1 MHLKQ
6 LFIALLLL
14 PLLSAAAGR
23 HSSAPLPAAGTAAG
37 HAAAGERTQT
47 GEITAAARLDGNGG
61 QAETEGGTATGE
73 FANAGEADPAGVDTV
88 IVVDKV
94 QVTAIKQGM
103 VLRSQPV
110 AAAIVG
116 SRAIERG
123 HVDALK
129 NLSQN
134 VPNFYVPDYGS
145 RMTSSIYV
153 RGLGARIDQP
163 VMGLNID
170 NVPVLNKDNYD
181 MELADAERI
190 EVLRGPQSTLYGRN
204 TMGGVI
210 NVYTLSPLAYEG
222 IRLSAEYGSG
232 DSYRFRA
239 SSYYRINPDLGMA
252 VTGYYTH
259 TGGFF
264 ENLAT
269 GEKCDWERMGGG
281 RWKAQWR
288 NRAGLRID
296 NTLSFSVLEQGGY
309 PYAYAGE
316 EIVHNGQTVIRPG
329 EIRYND
335 PCSYRRTT
343 LSDGLTVRYDAGS
356 FSVASITSYQ
366 YSDDEMI
373 LDQDFLPLSYFTLKQ
388 ARTEHALTEDIVF
401 RSHEQGAYR
410 WLLGAFG
417 FYRHGT
423 MNAPVHFKQTG
434 IEELILKN
442 ANEHDPQ
449 YTYDAWDNDELLLGS
464 RFRNPSAGG
473 ALYHESNYTAGRWRF
488 TAGLRFDYEHTRL
501 RYRSSTQT
509 GYTATNRVSGTTG
522 HYPLSIDIRNTLKR
536 NFTEVLPK
544 FSVLYAFDEIHNLY
558 VSVAKGYKAGGFNT
572 QMFSDVLQ
580 QKMMNE
586 MGFGTVY
593 DADKVV
599 SYEPEYSW
607 NYELGGH
614 FSCMEG
620 AVRGDFALF
629 YIDCRDQQLTIFPE
643 GTTTGRMMTNAGRTR
658 SFGGELSLQVS
669 PWQNLDINAAYGYT
683 NAKFVRYND
692 GKTDY
697 KGNYLPYAPQHTL
710 SANGA
715 WTIPTGVQWLGNIV
729 LQAGVRCAGR
739 IWWNEENSLSQPFYA
754 LVEASLRFEQ
764 KHYSVDIW
772 GRNLADAGY
781 NVFYFKSIGN
791 EFVQRGRPRTFGITL
806 NINL

>member
-1 MHLKQ
+1 MHRKQ

-23 HSSAPLPAAGTAAG
+23 HSSAPLPAAETAAVR
-37 HAAAGERTQT
+37 AAAQ
-47 GEITAAARLDGNGG
+47 G
-61 QAETEGGTATGE
+61 QAETEVQAGAAEQATTAGQAVNGGSAGIGGQAGNAGQATFGKYPATEDNSTAEATTD
-73 FANAGEADPAGVDTV
+73 AGEADPAGVDTV

-296 NTLSFSVLEQGGY
+296 NTLSFAVL
-309 PYAYAGE
+309 
-316 EIVHNGQTVIRPG
+316 
-329 EIRYND
+329 
-335 PCSYRRTT
+335 
-343 LSDGLTVRYDAGS
+343 
-356 FSVASITSYQ
+356 
-366 YSDDEMI
+366 
-373 LDQDFLPLSYFTLKQ
+373 
-388 ARTEHALTEDIVF
+388 
-401 RSHEQGAYR
+401 
-410 WLLGAFG
+410 
-417 FYRHGT
+417 
-423 MNAPVHFKQTG
+423 
-434 IEELILKN
+434 
-442 ANEHDPQ
+442 EHDPQ

-558 VSVAKGYKAGGFNT
+558 VSVAKGYKA
-572 QMFSDVLQ
+572 DVLQ

-629 YIDCRDQQLTIFPE
+629 YIDCRDQQLTVFPE

-715 WTIPTGVQWLGNIV
+715 WTIPTGVPWLGNIV

-754 LVEASLRFEQ
+754 LAEATLRFEQ

-772 GRNLADAGY
+772 GRNLADTGY

>member
-1 MHLKQ
+1 M
-6 LFIALLLL
+6 
-14 PLLSAAAGR
+14 
-23 HSSAPLPAAGTAAG
+23 
-37 HAAAGERTQT
+37 
-47 GEITAAARLDGNGG
+47 
-61 QAETEGGTATGE
+61 
-73 FANAGEADPAGVDTV
+73 
-88 IVVDKV
+88 
-94 QVTAIKQGM
+94 
-103 VLRSQPV
+103 
-110 AAAIVG
+110 
-116 SRAIERG
+116 
-123 HVDALK
+123 
-129 NLSQN
+129 
-134 VPNFYVPDYGS
+134 
-145 RMTSSIYV
+145 
-153 RGLGARIDQP
+153 
-163 VMGLNID
+163 
-170 NVPVLNKDNYD
+170 
-181 MELADAERI
+181 
-190 EVLRGPQSTLYGRN
+190 
-204 TMGGVI
+204 
-210 NVYTLSPLAYEG
+210 
-222 IRLSAEYGSG
+222 
-232 DSYRFRA
+232 
-239 SSYYRINPDLGMA
+239 
-252 VTGYYTH
+252 
-259 TGGFF
+259 
-264 ENLAT
+264 
-269 GEKCDWERMGGG
+269 
-281 RWKAQWR
+281 
-288 NRAGLRID
+288 
-296 NTLSFSVLEQGGY
+296 
-309 PYAYAGE
+309 
-316 EIVHNGQTVIRPG
+316 HNGQTVIRPG

-629 YIDCRDQQLTIFPE
+629 YIDCRDQQLTVFPE

-669 PWQNLDINAAYGYT
+669 PWQNLDIMRPTDTQMPNSSVIT
-683 NAKFVRYND
+683 T
-692 GKTDY
+692 GKPITRATTC
-697 KGNYLPYAPQHTL
+697 PTRRSIRCPQM
-710 SANGA
+710 G
-715 WTIPTGVQWLGNIV
+715 
-729 LQAGVRCAGR
+729 
-739 IWWNEENSLSQPFYA
+739 
-754 LVEASLRFEQ
+754 
-764 KHYSVDIW
+764 
-772 GRNLADAGY
+772 
-781 NVFYFKSIGN
+781 
-791 EFVQRGRPRTFGITL
+791 RGRSPRGCRGSGTSSCRPVSAARGASGGTRRIRSRSPFMRWPKPPCVSNRNTIRSTYGDATSRTRVTTYFISSPSAT
-806 NINL
+806 NSYSADVPGHSA

>member
-1 MHLKQ
+1 
-6 LFIALLLL
+6 
-14 PLLSAAAGR
+14 
-23 HSSAPLPAAGTAAG
+23 
-37 HAAAGERTQT
+37 
-47 GEITAAARLDGNGG
+47 
-61 QAETEGGTATGE
+61 
-73 FANAGEADPAGVDTV
+73 
-88 IVVDKV
+88 
-94 QVTAIKQGM
+94 
-103 VLRSQPV
+103 
-110 AAAIVG
+110 
-116 SRAIERG
+116 
-123 HVDALK
+123 
-129 NLSQN
+129 
-134 VPNFYVPDYGS
+134 
-145 RMTSSIYV
+145 
-153 RGLGARIDQP
+153 
-163 VMGLNID
+163 
-170 NVPVLNKDNYD
+170 
-181 MELADAERI
+181 
-190 EVLRGPQSTLYGRN
+190 
-204 TMGGVI
+204 
-210 NVYTLSPLAYEG
+210 
-222 IRLSAEYGSG
+222 
-232 DSYRFRA
+232 
-239 SSYYRINPDLGMA
+239 
-252 VTGYYTH
+252 
-259 TGGFF
+259 
-264 ENLAT
+264 
-269 GEKCDWERMGGG
+269 
-281 RWKAQWR
+281 
-288 NRAGLRID
+288 
-296 NTLSFSVLEQGGY
+296 
-309 PYAYAGE
+309 
-316 EIVHNGQTVIRPG
+316 
-329 EIRYND
+329 
-335 PCSYRRTT
+335 
-343 LSDGLTVRYDAGS
+343 
-356 FSVASITSYQ
+356 
-366 YSDDEMI
+366 
-373 LDQDFLPLSYFTLKQ
+373 
-388 ARTEHALTEDIVF
+388 
-401 RSHEQGAYR
+401 
-410 WLLGAFG
+410 
-417 FYRHGT
+417 

-715 WTIPTGVQWLGNIV
+715 WTIPTGGAVARKYRP
-729 LQAGVRCAGR
+729 AGRCPLRGAHLVERGEFALAAILCAGR
-739 IWWNEENSLSQPFYA
+739 SLPAFRTETLFGRHMGAQP
-754 LVEASLRFEQ
+754 
-764 KHYSVDIW
+764 
-772 GRNLADAGY
+772 
-781 NVFYFKSIGN
+781 
-791 EFVQRGRPRTFGITL
+791 RGRGLQRILFQVHRQRIRTARTSQDIRHNTEY
-806 NINL
+806 

>member
-1 MHLKQ
+1 MKYLLTLLWLLGAIAAQAQEYTGHVADKEDGAPVAGAIVTARDSLDKPLGYTTTSASGDFVLRPRGGGTTAQ
-6 LFIALLLL
+6 LDFSTMGYRRQSIPAD
-14 PLLSAAAGR
+14 AGR
-23 HSSAPLPAAGTAAG
+23 MLVLLTP
-37 HAAAGERTQT
+37 E
-47 GEITAAARLDGNGG
+47 
-61 QAETEGGTATGE
+61 ATGIRE
-73 FANAGEADPAGVDTV
+73 VTIRAPRLSFRGDTV
-88 IVVDKV
+88 SYNVSRFTEAQDRSIAD
-94 QVTAIKQGM
+94 
-103 VLRSQPV
+103 VLRKMP
-110 AAAIVG
+110 G
-116 SRAIERG
+116 
-123 HVDALK
+123 
-129 NLSQN
+129 
-134 VPNFYVPDYGS
+134 
-145 RMTSSIYV
+145 
-153 RGLGARIDQP
+153 
-163 VMGLNID
+163 
-170 NVPVLNKDNYD
+170 
-181 MELADAERI
+181 I
-190 EVLRGPQSTLYGRN
+190 EVAKS
-204 TMGGVI
+204 
-210 NVYTLSPLAYEG
+210 
-222 IRLSAEYGSG
+222 
-232 DSYRFRA
+232 
-239 SSYYRINPDLGMA
+239 
-252 VTGYYTH
+252 
-259 TGGFF
+259 
-264 ENLAT
+264 
-269 GEKCDWERMGGG
+269 
-281 RWKAQWR
+281 
-288 NRAGLRID
+288 
-296 NTLSFSVLEQGGY
+296 
-309 PYAYAGE
+309 
-316 EIVHNGQTVIRPG
+316 G

-388 ARTEHALTEDIVF
+388 ARTEHTLTEDIVF
-401 RSHEQGAYR
+401 RSHERGAYR

-417 FYRHGT
+417 FYRHGV

-434 IEELILKN
+434 IEELILSN

-509 GYTATNRVSGTTG
+509 GYTATDRVSGTTG

>member
-1 MHLKQ
+1 MHRKQ

-61 QAETEGGTATGE
+61 QTETEGGTATGE
-73 FANAGEADPAGVDTV
+73 FANAGEADPTAVDTV

-110 AAAIVG
+110 AATIVG

-134 VPNFYVPDYGS
+134 IPNFFIPDYGS

-204 TMGGVI
+204 TMGGVV
-210 NVYTLSPLAYEG
+210 NVYTLSPLSYEG
-222 IRLSAEYGSG
+222 VRLSAEYGSG
-232 DSYRFRA
+232 DSYKFRA
-239 SSYYRINPDLGMA
+239 SSYYRINPDLGMS

-269 GEKCDWERMGGG
+269 GEKCDWERLGGG

-288 NRAGLRID
+288 NRTGLRID

-309 PYAYAGE
+309 PYAYVGE
-316 EIVHNGQTVIRPG
+316 EIVHDGQTVIRPG

-388 ARTEHALTEDIVF
+388 ARTEHTLTEDIVF
-401 RSHEQGAYR
+401 RSHERGAYR

-417 FYRHGT
+417 FYRHGV

-473 ALYHESNYTAGRWRF
+473 ALYHESNYTAGHWRF

-509 GYTATNRVSGTTG
+509 GYTATDRVSGTTG

-683 NAKFVRYND
+683 NARFVRYND

-710 SANGA
+710 AATGA

-754 LVEASLRFEQ
+754 LTEASLRFEQ

-772 GRNLADAGY
+772 GRNLADADY

>member
-1 MHLKQ
+1 MHRKQ

-23 HSSAPLPAAGTAAG
+23 HSSAPLPAPGTAAG

-47 GEITAAARLDGNGG
+47 GEITAAARPDGNGG
-61 QAETEGGTATGE
+61 QTETEGRTATGE
-73 FANAGEADPAGVDTV
+73 FANAGEADPTAVDTV

-222 IRLSAEYGSG
+222 VRLSAEYGSG

-309 PYAYAGE
+309 PYAYVGE
-316 EIVHNGQTVIRPG
+316 EIVHDGQTVIRPG

-388 ARTEHALTEDIVF
+388 ARTEHTLTEDIVF
-401 RSHEQGAYR
+401 RSHERGAYR

-417 FYRHGT
+417 FYRHGV

-434 IEELILKN
+434 IEELILSN

-464 RFRNPSAGG
+464 RFRKYFIAPQGETLLGRRG
-473 ALYHESNYTAGRWRF
+473 ALPRIELHGRTLALHRGPALRLRAHPPALPQLHADRLHGNRPRERHDGALPPVDRHPQYAQAEFHRSTAEILGALCLRRDTQPLRFGGQRVQGRRVQH
-488 TAGLRFDYEHTRL
+488 ADVLRRAPAEDDERNGVRDGLR
-501 RYRSSTQT
+501 
-509 GYTATNRVSGTTG
+509 
-522 HYPLSIDIRNTLKR
+522 
-536 NFTEVLPK
+536 
-544 FSVLYAFDEIHNLY
+544 
-558 VSVAKGYKAGGFNT
+558 
-572 QMFSDVLQ
+572 
-580 QKMMNE
+580 
-586 MGFGTVY
+586 
-593 DADKVV
+593 
-599 SYEPEYSW
+599 
-607 NYELGGH
+607 
-614 FSCMEG
+614 
-620 AVRGDFALF
+620 RG
-629 YIDCRDQQLTIFPE
+629 
-643 GTTTGRMMTNAGRTR
+643 
-658 SFGGELSLQVS
+658 
-669 PWQNLDINAAYGYT
+669 
-683 NAKFVRYND
+683 
-692 GKTDY
+692 
-697 KGNYLPYAPQHTL
+697 
-710 SANGA
+710 
-715 WTIPTGVQWLGNIV
+715 
-729 LQAGVRCAGR
+729 
-739 IWWNEENSLSQPFYA
+739 
-754 LVEASLRFEQ
+754 
-764 KHYSVDIW
+764 
-772 GRNLADAGY
+772 
-781 NVFYFKSIGN
+781 
-791 EFVQRGRPRTFGITL
+791 
-806 NINL
+806 

>member
-1 MHLKQ
+1 M
-6 LFIALLLL
+6 
-14 PLLSAAAGR
+14 
-23 HSSAPLPAAGTAAG
+23 
-37 HAAAGERTQT
+37 
-47 GEITAAARLDGNGG
+47 
-61 QAETEGGTATGE
+61 
-73 FANAGEADPAGVDTV
+73 
-88 IVVDKV
+88 
-94 QVTAIKQGM
+94 
-103 VLRSQPV
+103 
-110 AAAIVG
+110 
-116 SRAIERG
+116 
-123 HVDALK
+123 
-129 NLSQN
+129 
-134 VPNFYVPDYGS
+134 
-145 RMTSSIYV
+145 
-153 RGLGARIDQP
+153 
-163 VMGLNID
+163 
-170 NVPVLNKDNYD
+170 
-181 MELADAERI
+181 
-190 EVLRGPQSTLYGRN
+190 
-204 TMGGVI
+204 
-210 NVYTLSPLAYEG
+210 
-222 IRLSAEYGSG
+222 
-232 DSYRFRA
+232 
-239 SSYYRINPDLGMA
+239 
-252 VTGYYTH
+252 
-259 TGGFF
+259 
-264 ENLAT
+264 
-269 GEKCDWERMGGG
+269 
-281 RWKAQWR
+281 
-288 NRAGLRID
+288 
-296 NTLSFSVLEQGGY
+296 
-309 PYAYAGE
+309 
-316 EIVHNGQTVIRPG
+316 
-329 EIRYND
+329 
-335 PCSYRRTT
+335 
-343 LSDGLTVRYDAGS
+343 
-356 FSVASITSYQ
+356 
-366 YSDDEMI
+366 
-373 LDQDFLPLSYFTLKQ
+373 
-388 ARTEHALTEDIVF
+388 
-401 RSHEQGAYR
+401 
-410 WLLGAFG
+410 
-417 FYRHGT
+417 
-423 MNAPVHFKQTG
+423 
-434 IEELILKN
+434 
-442 ANEHDPQ
+442 
-449 YTYDAWDNDELLLGS
+449 
-464 RFRNPSAGG
+464 
-473 ALYHESNYTAGRWRF
+473 
-488 TAGLRFDYEHTRL
+488 
-501 RYRSSTQT
+501 
-509 GYTATNRVSGTTG
+509 SGTTG